1 MVTRVIKKVF
11 GDPNERALKKHLH
24 AVEEINALES
34 DFERL
39 SDEELLGKTAEFKAR
54 LAEDEP
60 LDDILPE
67 AFAIA
72 REAAKRAIGQRHY
85 DVQLLGGIVLH
96 SGAVAEM
103 KTGEGKTLVAT
114 LPVYLNALE
123 GKGIHLVTVNDYL
136 AKRDTQW
143 MGPIYHLLG
152 LTVSC
157 LQHDTAYMFDPEITD
172 APVGMEHLRSINRRE
187 AYATDI
193 THGTNN
199 EFGFDY
205 LRDNMAIEEAQKV
218 QRALHFSIV
227 DEVDNI
233 LIDEART
240 PLIISGAAR
249 ESTDE
254 YKKMARLVPRLTPE
268 EDFIVEERERTV
280 ILTDEGISKM
290 ERWLNVGN
298 LYDPVNYGLTHYVEN
313 ALKAQVIYLKDHDYV
328 AKDGEVVIVDEF
340 TGRLMPGRRYAEG
353 LHQAIEAKEGLEVR
367 QESITYATIT
377 LQNYFRLYSKLAGMT
392 GTAATE
398 AEELYKVYKLDVLV
412 IPTHRPMIR
421 DDRTEL
427 VYKNERAKFA
437 AVVDHIQQ
445 LHTEDRPVLVGT
457 TSIETSEQ
465 LSDML
470 KRRGVRHQVL
480 NAKQHEREASII
492 AQAGRLGAITVATN
506 MAGRGTDIVLGGSP
520 ADRDPREWQDE
531 HDKVVELGGL
541 FILGTER
548 HEARRIDNQLRGRG
562 GRQGDPG
569 ASRFYVSLEDN
580 LMRRFGGERI
590 QKFMDMVG
598 MDDDVP
604 LENALV
610 SRAIGQ
616 SQVKVEAFNFDI
628 RKHLVEYD
636 DVINAHRDVIYTDR
650 DKTLAGDDLTANVR
664 DFIQQEIRSLVASHT
679 SSQDRAKWTV
689 DALQADL
696 LTIMPLPDD
705 LTQEYMVGMEPEG
718 LEETLQTHANSLYE
732 KREEEIGADR
742 MRVIERV
749 VMLRVIDSNWV
760 EHVTA
765 MQNLRQGIGLQA
777 YGQRDPLVMYK
788 MDAHRL
794 FGDLLDRIQHDIVH
808 TIYHVAPAHSD
819 AANPAGSAP
828 RRASRGI
835 ATATATR
842 PGVAAGASEVRTTKA
857 GSGMKKVGRNDPCP
871 CGSGK
876 KYKRCHAAAA

>member
-1 MVTRVIKKVF
+1 MVTRVFKKVF
-11 GDPNERALKKHLH
+11 GDPNERALKKHRT
-24 AVEEINALES
+24 AIEEINALEPE
-34 DFERL
+34 FERL
-39 SDEELLGKTAEFKAR
+39 TDEELLSKTADFKAR
-54 LAEDEP
+54 LEEDEP
-60 LDDILPE
+60 LADLLPE
-67 AFAIA
+67 AFAA
-72 REAAKRAIGQRHY
+72 VREAAKRTIDQRHY
-85 DVQLLGGIVLH
+85 DVQLLGGVVLH

-114 LPVYLNALE
+114 LPLYLNALE
-123 GKGIHLVTVNDYL
+123 GNGVHLVTVNDYL
-136 AKRDTQW
+136 AKRDPQW
-143 MGPIYHLLG
+143 MGPIFHLLG
-152 LTVSC
+152 LTVAC
-157 LQHDTAYMFDPEITD
+157 LQHDSSYMFDPDVTD
-172 APVGMEHLRSINRRE
+172 APAGMERLRPVNRRE
-187 AYATDI
+187 AYAADI
-193 THGTNN
+193 TYGTNN

-205 LRDNMAIEEAQKV
+205 LRDNMAIETAQKV
-218 QRALHFSIV
+218 QRRLHYSIV

-249 ESTDE
+249 ESTED
-254 YKKMARLVPRLTPE
+254 YKKMARLVPRLTPD
-268 EDFIVEERERTV
+268 EDFVVEERERTV

-298 LYDPVNYGLTHYVEN
+298 LYDPANYGLTHYVEN
-313 ALKAQVIYLKDHDYV
+313 ALRAHVLYLKDHDYV
-328 AKDGEVVIVDEF
+328 SKDGEVMIVDEF

-353 LHQAIEAKEGLEVR
+353 LHQAIEAKEGLQVR

-398 AEELYKVYKLDVLV
+398 AEELYKIYKLEVLV
-412 IPTHRPMIR
+412 IPTHRPMVR
-421 DDRTEL
+421 DDRTDL

-437 AVVDHIQQ
+437 AVADHIQQ
-445 LHTEDRPVLVGT
+445 LHAERRPVLVGT
-457 TSIETSEQ
+457 TSIETSERI
-465 LSDML
+465 SDTL
-470 KRRGVRHQVL
+470 KRRGVPHQVL

-506 MAGRGTDIVLGGSP
+506 MAGRGTDIVLGGAP
-520 ADRDPREWQDE
+520 GDRDLSEWQKE
-531 HDKVVELGGL
+531 HDEVVELGGL

-569 ASRFYVSLEDN
+569 ASRFYVSLEDS

-598 MDDDVP
+598 MEDDVP

-628 RKHLVEYD
+628 RKNLVEYD
-636 DVINAHRDVIYTDR
+636 DVINAHRDIIYTDR
-650 DKTLAGDDLTANVR
+650 DKTLAGEDLTTNVR
-664 DFIQQEIRSLVASHT
+664 DFIQQEIQSLVASHT
-679 SSQDRAKWTV
+679 DAQDKADWTL
-689 DALQADL
+689 DALEADL
-696 LTIMPLPDD
+696 LTIMPLPEDMTKD
-705 LTQEYMVGMEPEG
+705 HMADMEPEE
-718 LEETLQTHANSLYE
+718 LEELLQTHADSLYE
-732 KREEEIGADR
+732 KREEEAGAEN
-742 MRVIERV
+742 MRAIERL
-749 VMLRVIDSNWV
+749 VMLRVIDTNWV

-794 FGDLLDRIQHDIVH
+794 FSELLGRIQHDIVH
-808 TIYHVAPAHSD
+808 TIYHVVPAQSD
-819 AANPAGSAP
+819 AANPAGSAR
-828 RRASRGI
+828 RRASRGA
-835 ATATATR
+835 ATAMATR
-842 PGVAAGASEVRTTKA
+842 PAIAAGASARRATGA
-857 GSGMKKVGRNDPCP
+857 GNGLKKIGRNDPCP

-876 KYKRCHAAAA
+876 KYKRCHGDTA

>member
-11 GDPNERALKKHLH
+11 GDPNQRALKKHLH

-39 SDEELLGKTAEFKAR
+39 SDEELLAKTAEFKAR
-54 LAEDEP
+54 LTEDEP

-72 REAAKRAIGQRHY
+72 REAAKRAIDQRHY

-187 AYATDI
+187 AYGADI

-218 QRALHFSIV
+218 QRPLHFSIV

-313 ALKAQVIYLKDHDYV
+313 ALRAQVLYLKDHDYV

-353 LHQAIEAKEGLEVR
+353 LHQAIEAKEGVEVR

-377 LQNYFRLYSKLAGMT
+377 LQNYFRLYTKLAGMT

-492 AQAGRLGAITVATN
+492 AQAGRLGAVTVATN

-520 ADRDPREWQDE
+520 ADRDSREWQDE

-541 FILGTER
+541 FIIGTGR

-664 DFIQQEIRSLVASHT
+664 DFIQQEIRTLVASHT

-689 DALQADL
+689 DALEADL

-705 LTQEYMVGMEPEG
+705 FTQEYMVEMEPEG
-718 LEETLQTHANSLYE
+718 LEEALQTQADSLYE

-742 MRVIERV
+742 MRVIERM

-788 MDAHRL
+788 MDAIGCSVTYWTASSMISSIPSTTSSPPRAVQQT
-794 FGDLLDRIQHDIVH
+794 RQVQHH
-808 TIYHVAPAHSD
+808 TAHLVGHPPQRQQDPALPPVPLRF
-819 AANPAGSAP
+819 ALQ
-828 RRASRGI
+828 
-835 ATATATR
+835 T
-842 PGVAAGASEVRTTKA
+842 
-857 GSGMKKVGRNDPCP
+857 
-871 CGSGK
+871 
-876 KYKRCHAAAA
+876 